1 MGRVRSQNNRFL
13 QDTFMKSTAENNY
26 YFSYQ
31 LIDQLIKQGVQDF
44 FLAPGSRSTP
54 LVLAVA
60 NHFEARSHIHFDERG
75 LAFYALG
82 CAKASKKPVALI
94 VTSGTAVGN
103 LLPAVME
110 AKHDFVPLILL
121 TADRP
126 PELRDCG
133 ANQSCNQV
141 NIFGSYVNWQIDL
154 PCADELSSI
163 KSLSTTIAQAV
174 YYAQG
179 PVHLNCMFREPLSS
193 AHKSPEPLSSIHYT
207 RACLIPSS
215 FIIEQY
221 ASLLKEHTNG
231 IIIATATSPVDPV
244 VALAEKLHWPIFP
257 DILSPLRA
265 LNHPLI
271 ISHFDLILKTHPCS
285 FEAVVQ
291 IGERFVSKV
300 LLQTLEKSPPK
311 LYLQVLEGPHRFDP
325 THIINHRMQ
334 SDIPSFCQMLC
345 LKLATSQISSHL
357 PLWQTRQLQTA
368 KKLSDYFMKQTTLSE
383 PAMAH
388 LLGQKNSALFL
399 GNSMPIRDANCY
411 PSVVSGPVF
420 ANRGLSG
427 IDGNI
432 ATACGIAIGTQKHT
446 LALLGDLSFL
456 HDVNSLALV
465 AKCPYPCTLIVI
477 NNQGGGIFSFL
488 PLDQPKTIKEI
499 FFATTHEVS
508 FSSAAKLFSL
518 PYYAPQDL
526 ASLKNLLQQDPHS
539 CIIELMTNREKNL
552 LDHRQIEEL
561 LSEMFSSLKQKESTL
576 SL

>member
-1 MGRVRSQNNRFL
+1 
-13 QDTFMKSTAENNY
+13 MKSIAENNY

-31 LIDQLIKQGVQDF
+31 LIDQLVKQGVQDF

-60 NHFEARSHIHFDERG
+60 NHFKAHSHVHFDERG
-75 LAFYALG
+75 LAFCALG

-94 VTSGTAVGN
+94 VTSGTALGN

-110 AKHDFVPLILL
+110 AKHDSVPLILL

-141 NIFGSYVNWQIDL
+141 NIFRSYVNWQIDL

-193 AHKSPEPLSSIHYT
+193 EHKSLETLSSMHYT

-215 FIIEQY
+215 SIIEQY
-221 ASLLKEHTNG
+221 ASYLKKHANG
-231 IIIATATSPVDPV
+231 VIIATATSPVDPV
-244 VALAEKLHWPIFP
+244 VALAEKLNWPVFP
-257 DILSPLRA
+257 DILSPLRS

-285 FEAVVQ
+285 FDAAIQ
-291 IGERFVSKV
+291 IGERFVSKI

-311 LYLQVLEGPHRFDP
+311 FYLQVVEGPHRFDP
-325 THIINHRMQ
+325 AHIINYRMQ
-334 SDIPSFCQMLC
+334 ADISSFCQMLC
-345 LKLATSQISSHL
+345 LKLDTPKTTSHL
-357 PLWQTRQLQTA
+357 NFWQTRQLQAA
-368 KKLSDYFMKQTTLSE
+368 KKLSNYFLKQTTLSE
-383 PAMAH
+383 PAIAN
-388 LLGQKNSALFL
+388 LLEQKSSALFL

-411 PSVVSGPVF
+411 LPLVSGPVF

-432 ATACGIAIGTQKHT
+432 ATSCGIAIGTQKHT
-446 LALLGDLSFL
+446 IALLGDLSFL
-456 HDVNSLALV
+456 HDLNSLALI
-465 AKCPYPCTLIVI
+465 AKSPYPCTLIVV

-488 PLDQPKTIKEI
+488 PLDQPEIIKET
-499 FFATTHEVS
+499 FFAAAHEIS

-526 ASLKNLLQQDPHS
+526 ISLKKLLQQDPHS
-539 CIIELMTNREKNL
+539 CIIELATNREKNL

-561 LSEMFSSLKQKESTL
+561 LSEMFSSLKQTEDTVFL
-576 SL
+576 

>member
-1 MGRVRSQNNRFL
+1 
-13 QDTFMKSTAENNY
+13 MKSIAENNY

-54 LVLAVA
+54 LVLAIA

-82 CAKASKKPVALI
+82 YAKASKKPVTIL

-110 AKHDFVPLILL
+110 AKHDSVPLILL
-121 TADRP
+121 TADRS

-141 NIFGSYVNWQIDL
+141 RIFGSYVNWQIDL
-154 PCADELSSI
+154 PCADELSFI
-163 KSLSTTIAQAV
+163 KSLPTTIAQAV

-193 AHKSPEPLSSIHYT
+193 VYKSLEPLSSIHYT
-207 RACLIPSS
+207 RSCLIPNSS
-215 FIIEQY
+215 IIEQY
-221 ASLLKEHTNG
+221 ASHLKEHTNG
-231 IIIATATSPVDPV
+231 VIIATATSPAGPV
-244 VALAEKLHWPIFP
+244 VALAEKLNWPIFP

-265 LNHPLI
+265 FSHPLI
-271 ISHFDLILKTHPCS
+271 ISYFDLILKTHPWS
-285 FEAVVQ
+285 FEAVIQ
-291 IGERFVSKV
+291 IGERFVSKI

-311 LYLQVLEGPHRFDP
+311 FYLQVLEGPHRFDP
-325 THIINHRMQ
+325 AHIINQRIQ
-334 SDIPSFCQMLC
+334 SDSSSFCQMLC
-345 LKLATSQISSHL
+345 LKLDIPKITSHL
-357 PLWQTRQLQTA
+357 SFWQAKQLHTS
-368 KKLSDYFMKQTTLSE
+368 KKLSDYFLKQTTLSE
-383 PAMAH
+383 PTIAY
-388 LLGQKNSALFL
+388 LLEQKSSALFL
-399 GNSMPIRDANCY
+399 GNSMPIRDANSY
-411 PSVVSGPVF
+411 LPLVSGPIF

-446 LALLGDLSFL
+446 IALVGDLSFL
-456 HDVNSLALV
+456 HDLNSLALL
-465 AKCPYPCTLIVI
+465 AKSPYPCTLIVI
-477 NNQGGGIFSFL
+477 NNRGGGIFSFL
-488 PLDQPKTIKEI
+488 PLDQPEIIKET
-499 FFATTHEVS
+499 FFAAAHEIS
-508 FSSAAKLFSL
+508 FHSAAKLFSL

-526 ASLKNLLQQDPHS
+526 ISLKKILQQDPHS
-539 CIIELMTNREKNL
+539 CIIEIATNREKNL
-552 LDHRQIEEL
+552 LEHRQIEDL
-561 LSEMFSSLKQKESTL
+561 LSKMFYSLKQTENII

>member
-1 MGRVRSQNNRFL
+1 M
-13 QDTFMKSTAENNY
+13 TSTAENNY

-82 CAKASKKPVALI
+82 FAKASKKPVALI

-133 ANQSCNQV
+133 ANQSCDQV
-141 NIFGSYVNWQIDL
+141 HIFGSYVRWHIDL

-163 KSLSTTIAQAV
+163 KSLPTTIAQAV

-179 PVHLNCMFREPLSS
+179 PVHLNCMFREPLSFS
-193 AHKSPEPLSSIHYT
+193 HKSLEPLSSIHYT

-215 FIIEQY
+215 SIIEQY
-221 ASLLKEHTNG
+221 ASHLKDHLNG
-231 IIIATATSPVDPV
+231 VIIATATSPVAPV
-244 VALAEKLHWPIFP
+244 IALAEKLSWPIFP

-285 FEAVVQ
+285 FEGVIQ
-291 IGERFVSKV
+291 MGERFVSKT

-311 LYLQVLEGPHRFDP
+311 FYLQVLEGPHRFDP
-325 THIINHRMQ
+325 AHIINHRMQ
-334 SDIPSFCQMLC
+334 SDISSFCQMLC
-345 LKLATSQISSHL
+345 LKLDISKISSHL
-357 PLWQTRQLQTA
+357 QLWQTRQLQTA

-383 PAMAH
+383 PAIAH
-388 LLGQKNSALFL
+388 LLEQKNSALFL

-411 PSVVSGPVF
+411 LPVVLGPVF

-432 ATACGIAIGTQKHT
+432 ATACGIAMGTQKHT

-456 HDVNSLALV
+456 HDLNSLALIV
-465 AKCPYPCTLIVI
+465 KSPYPCTLIVI

-488 PLDQPKTIKEI
+488 PLDQPKTIKET
-499 FFATTHEVS
+499 FFATAHELS
-508 FSSAAKLFSL
+508 FSSAAELFSL
-518 PYYAPQDL
+518 PYYAPQEL
-526 ASLKNLLQQDPHS
+526 ISLKKLLQQDPHS
-539 CIIELMTNREKNL
+539 CIIELTTNRERNF
-552 LDHRQIEEL
+552 LDHKQIEDL
-561 LSEMFSSLKQKESTL
+561 LLEMFSSLQQIEN
-576 SL
+576 SLL

>member
-1 MGRVRSQNNRFL
+1 MTSI
-13 QDTFMKSTAENNY
+13 AENNY

-31 LIDQLIKQGVQDF
+31 LIDQLITQGVQDF

-54 LVLAVA
+54 LVLAIA
-60 NHFEARSHIHFDERG
+60 NHCKARSHIHFDERG

-82 CAKASKKPVALI
+82 YAKASKKPVALL

-110 AKHDFVPLILL
+110 AKHDCVPLILL

-141 NIFGSYVNWQIDL
+141 HIFGSYVSWQIDL

-163 KSLSTTIAQAV
+163 KSLPTTIAQAV

-193 AHKSPEPLSSIHYT
+193 AHKSLEPLASIHYT
-207 RACLIPSS
+207 RACLIPSRS
-215 FIIEQY
+215 TIEQY
-221 ASLLKEHTNG
+221 ASHLEKHANG
-231 IIIATATSPVDPV
+231 VIIATATSPIGPV
-244 VALAEKLHWPIFP
+244 VALAEKLNWPIFP

-271 ISHFDLILKTHPCS
+271 ISHFDLILKAQPCS
-285 FEAVVQ
+285 FEAVIQ
-291 IGERFVSKV
+291 IGERFVSKT

-311 LYLQVLEGPHRFDP
+311 FYLQVLEGPHRFDP
-325 THIINHRMQ
+325 AHIINHRIQ
-334 SDIPSFCQMLC
+334 SDASSFCQMLC
-345 LKLATSQISSHL
+345 AKLNIKNTSRGF
-357 PLWQTRQLQTA
+357 WQTGQLQTS
-368 KKLSDYFMKQTTLSE
+368 KKLSDYFSQQTTLSE
-383 PAMAH
+383 PAIAN
-388 LLGQKNSALFL
+388 LLTQKDSAIFL

-411 PSVVSGPVF
+411 LSTVLGPVF

-432 ATACGIAIGTQKHT
+432 ATTCGIAIGTQKHT

-456 HDVNSLALV
+456 HDINSLALV

-488 PLDQPKTIKEI
+488 PLDQPKTIKET
-499 FFATTHEVS
+499 FFAATHELS

-526 ASLKNLLQQDPHS
+526 ISLKKLLQQDPHS
-539 CIIELMTNREKNL
+539 CVIELTTNREKNL
-552 LDHRQIEEL
+552 LDHKQIEDL
-561 LSEMFSSLKQKESTL
+561 ISEMFSSLECSYNR
-576 SL
+576 SV

>member
-1 MGRVRSQNNRFL
+1 
-13 QDTFMKSTAENNY
+13 MKSTAEKNY

-31 LIDQLIKQGVQDF
+31 LIDQLIQQGVQDF

-60 NHFEARSHIHFDERG
+60 NHFKAHSHIHFDERG

-82 CAKASKKPVALI
+82 FAKASKKSVALI

-141 NIFGSYVNWQIDL
+141 DIFRSYVCWQIDL
-154 PCADELSSI
+154 SCADELSSI
-163 KSLSTTIAQAV
+163 KSLPTTIAQAV

-179 PVHLNCMFREPLSS
+179 PVHLNCTFREPLSS
-193 AHKSPEPLSSIHYT
+193 EHKSLETLSSIHYT
-207 RACLIPSS
+207 RACLIPSAS
-215 FIIEQY
+215 IIKQY
-221 ASLLKEHTNG
+221 ASHLKEHTNG
-231 IIIATATSPVDPV
+231 VIIATATSPIDPV
-244 VALAEKLHWPIFP
+244 IALAEKLNWPIFP

-271 ISHFDLILKTHPCS
+271 ISHFDLILKTHSCS
-285 FEAVVQ
+285 FEAVIQ
-291 IGERFVSKV
+291 MGERFVSKL
-300 LLQTLEKSPPK
+300 LLQTLEKSSPK
-311 LYLQVLEGPHRFDP
+311 FYLQVLEGPHRFDP
-325 THIINHRMQ
+325 AHIINYRIQ
-334 SDIPSFCQMLC
+334 SDISSFCQMLC
-345 LKLATSQISSHL
+345 LRLDNSKISPHLSFWQI
-357 PLWQTRQLQTA
+357 RQLHIS
-368 KKLSDYFMKQTTLSE
+368 KKLSDHFIKQTTLSE
-383 PAMAH
+383 PAIAY
-388 LLGQKNSALFL
+388 LLEQKNSVLFL

-411 PSVVSGPVF
+411 LSIVSGPVF

-432 ATACGIAIGTQKHT
+432 ATACGIAIGMQKHT

-456 HDVNSLALV
+456 HDINSLALV
-465 AKCPYPCTLIVI
+465 AKSPYPCTLIVI

-488 PLDQPKTIKEI
+488 PLDQPKTIKET
-499 FFATTHEVS
+499 FFATAHEIS

-518 PYYAPQDL
+518 AYYAPQDL
-526 ASLKNLLQQDPHS
+526 ISLKKVLNQDPHS
-539 CIIELMTNREKNL
+539 CIIELTTNREKNL
-552 LDHRQIEEL
+552 LDHRQIENL
-561 LSEMFSSLKQKESTL
+561 LSEMFFSLK
-576 SL
+576 

>member
-1 MGRVRSQNNRFL
+1 
-13 QDTFMKSTAENNY
+13 MKSIAENNY

-31 LIDQLIKQGVQDF
+31 LIDQLIKQGVRDF

-60 NHFEARSHIHFDERG
+60 NHFEARSHTHFDERG

-154 PCADELSSI
+154 PCANELSSI

-193 AHKSPEPLSSIHYT
+193 EHKSLEALPSIHYT
-207 RACLIPSS
+207 RASLIPSCS
-215 FIIEQY
+215 IIEQY

-244 VALAEKLHWPIFP
+244 VALAEKLNWPIFP

-271 ISHFDLILKTHPCS
+271 ISYFDLILKMNPCS

-311 LYLQVLEGPHRFDP
+311 FYLQVLEGPHRFDP
-325 THIINHRMQ
+325 AHIINHRIQ
-334 SDIPSFCQMLC
+334 SDSSSFCQMLC
-345 LKLATSQISSHL
+345 LKLDSKTTSQL
-357 PLWQTRQLQTA
+357 NFWQTRQLQTS
-368 KKLSDYFMKQTTLSE
+368 KKLSDYFLKQTTLSE
-383 PAMAH
+383 PAIAH
-388 LLGQKNSALFL
+388 LLKQKNSALFL

-411 PSVVSGPVF
+411 LPIASGPVF

-488 PLDQPKTIKEI
+488 PLDQPKTIKET
-499 FFATTHEVS
+499 FFATAHEIS

-518 PYYAPQDL
+518 AYYAPCDL
-526 ASLKNLLQQDPHS
+526 ISLKKLLQQDPHS
-539 CIIELMTNREKNL
+539 CIIELATNREKNL
-552 LDHRQIEEL
+552 LDHRQIEDL
-561 LSEMFSSLKQKESTL
+561 LSEIFSSLKQTENTIL
-576 SL
+576 L

>member
-1 MGRVRSQNNRFL
+1 
-13 QDTFMKSTAENNY
+13 MKSIAENNY

-82 CAKASKKPVALI
+82 YAKASKKPVALI

-193 AHKSPEPLSSIHYT
+193 EYKSLEALPSIHYT
-207 RACLIPSS
+207 RASLIPSCS
-215 FIIEQY
+215 IIEQY

-244 VALAEKLHWPIFP
+244 VTLAEKLNWPIFP

-271 ISHFDLILKTHPCS
+271 ISHFDLILKMNPCS
-285 FEAVVQ
+285 FEAVIQ

-300 LLQTLEKSPPK
+300 LLQTLEKSSPK
-311 LYLQVLEGPHRFDP
+311 FYLQVLAGPHRFDP
-325 THIINHRMQ
+325 AHIINHRIQ
-334 SDIPSFCQMLC
+334 SDISSFCQMLC
-345 LKLATSQISSHL
+345 LKLDSKTTSQL
-357 PLWQTRQLQTA
+357 NFWQTRQLQTS
-368 KKLSDYFMKQTTLSE
+368 KKLSDYFLKQTTLSE
-383 PAMAH
+383 PAIAN
-388 LLGQKNSALFL
+388 LLEQKNAALFL

-411 PSVVSGPVF
+411 LPLVSGPVF

-432 ATACGIAIGTQKHT
+432 ATACGIAEGAQKHT
-446 LALLGDLSFL
+446 IALLGDLSFL
-456 HDVNSLALV
+456 HDINSLALV
-465 AKCPYPCTLIVI
+465 AKSPYPCTLIVI

-488 PLDQPKTIKEI
+488 PLDQPKTIKET
-499 FFATTHEVS
+499 FFATTHEIS

-518 PYYAPQDL
+518 PYYAPYDL
-526 ASLKNLLQQDPHS
+526 ISLKKLLQQDPHS
-539 CIIELMTNREKNL
+539 CIIELATNREKNL
-552 LDHRQIEEL
+552 LDHRQIEDL
-561 LSEMFSSLKQKESTL
+561 LSEQIENTIPL
-576 SL
+576 

>member
-1 MGRVRSQNNRFL
+1 
-13 QDTFMKSTAENNY
+13 MKSIAANNY

-60 NHFEARSHIHFDERG
+60 NHFEAHCHIHFDERG

-82 CAKASKKPVALI
+82 FAKARKKPVALI

-110 AKHDFVPLILL
+110 ARYDFVPLILL

-141 NIFGSYVNWQIDL
+141 HIFGSYVRWQVDL
-154 PCADELSSI
+154 PCADELSFI
-163 KSLSTTIAQAV
+163 KSLPTTIAQAV

-193 AHKSPEPLSSIHYT
+193 PHKSLEPLPSIQYT
-207 RACLIPSS
+207 RACLIPNSS
-215 FIIEQY
+215 TIEQY
-221 ASLLKEHTNG
+221 ASHLKDFLNG
-231 IIIATATSPVDPV
+231 AIIATATSPTAPV
-244 VALAEKLHWPIFP
+244 IALAEKLNWPIFP

-271 ISHFDLILKTHPCS
+271 ISYFDLILKVQPCS
-285 FEAVVQ
+285 FKAVIQ
-291 IGERFVSKV
+291 IGERFVSKI

-311 LYLQVLEGPHRFDP
+311 FYLQVLEGPHRFDP
-325 THIINHRMQ
+325 AHIINHRIQ
-334 SDIPSFCQMLC
+334 SDLSSFCQMLC
-345 LKLATSQISSHL
+345 LKLDPSKTSSHL
-357 PLWQTRQLQTA
+357 QLWQTRQLQTA

-383 PAMAH
+383 PAIAH
-388 LLGQKNSALFL
+388 LLEPKNSALFL

-411 PSVVSGPVF
+411 LPVVSGPVF

-432 ATACGIAIGTQKHT
+432 ATACGIAIGIQRHT

-456 HDVNSLALV
+456 HDLNSLALV
-465 AKCPYPCTLIVI
+465 AKSPYPCTLIVV

-488 PLDQPKTIKEI
+488 PLDQPKTIKET
-499 FFATTHEVS
+499 FFATAHEIS

-526 ASLKNLLQQDPHS
+526 SSLKKLLQKDPHS
-539 CIIELMTNREKNL
+539 CVIELTTNREKNL
-552 LDHRQIEEL
+552 LDHRQIEDL
-561 LSEMFSSLKQKESTL
+561 ISEMFSSVKQTENPIFL
-576 SL
+576 

>member
-1 MGRVRSQNNRFL
+1 
-13 QDTFMKSTAENNY
+13 MKSIAENNY

-54 LVLAVA
+54 LILAVA
-60 NHFEARSHIHFDERG
+60 NHVKARSYIHFDERG

-82 CAKASKKPVALI
+82 FAKARKKPVALI

-133 ANQSCNQV
+133 ANQSCDQV
-141 NIFGSYVNWQIDL
+141 HIFRSYVCWQIDL

-163 KSLSTTIAQAV
+163 KPLSTTIAQAV

-193 AHKSPEPLSSIHYT
+193 GHTSPEPLASIRYT
-207 RACLIPSS
+207 RACLIPSAS
-215 FIIEQY
+215 TVEQY
-221 ASLLKEHTNG
+221 ASHLKEHTNG
-231 IIIATATSPVDPV
+231 VIIATATSPASPV
-244 VALAEKLHWPIFP
+244 IALAEKLNWPIFP

-271 ISHFDLILKTHPCS
+271 ISYFDLILKTHLCS
-285 FEAVVQ
+285 FEAAIQV
-291 IGERFVSKV
+291 GERFVSKI

-311 LYLQVLEGPHRFDP
+311 FYVQVLEGSYRFDP
-325 THIINHRMQ
+325 AHIINHRIQ
-334 SDIPSFCQMLC
+334 SDISSFCQMLC
-345 LKLATSQISSHL
+345 LKLDTSKISPHL
-357 PLWQTRQLQTA
+357 QFWQTRQLQTA
-368 KKLSDYFMKQTTLSE
+368 KKLSDHFMKQTTLSE
-383 PAMAH
+383 PAITH
-388 LLGQKNSALFL
+388 LLEQKNSALFL

-411 PSVVSGPVF
+411 LPIVSEPVF

-432 ATACGIAIGTQKHT
+432 ATTCGIAIGMQKHT
-446 LALLGDLSFL
+446 MGLLGDLSFL

-465 AKCPYPCTLIVI
+465 AKSPYPCTLIVI

-488 PLDQPKTIKEI
+488 PLDQPKTIKET
-499 FFATTHEVS
+499 FFATAHEIS
-508 FSSAAKLFSL
+508 FCSAAKLFSL

-526 ASLKNLLQQDPHS
+526 ISLKKLLQQDPHS
-539 CIIELMTNREKNL
+539 CVIELTTNREKNL
-552 LDHRQIEEL
+552 LDHKQIENL
-561 LSEMFSSLKQKESTL
+561 LSDMFSSLKQMENTSVI
-576 SL
+576 

>member
-1 MGRVRSQNNRFL
+1 MTSI
-13 QDTFMKSTAENNY
+13 AENNY

-54 LVLAVA
+54 LVLAIA
-60 NHFEARSHIHFDERG
+60 NHFKARSHIHFDERG

-82 CAKASKKPVALI
+82 FAKASKKPVALI

-110 AKHDFVPLILL
+110 AKHDSVPLILL

-133 ANQSCNQV
+133 ANQSCDQV
-141 NIFGSYVNWQIDL
+141 HIFGSYVRWHIDL

-163 KSLSTTIAQAV
+163 KSLPTTIAQAV

-193 AHKSPEPLSSIHYT
+193 PHKSLEPLSSIHYT
-207 RACLIPSS
+207 RASLIPSS
-215 FIIEQY
+215 SIIEQY
-221 ASLLKEHTNG
+221 ASHLKDHLNG
-231 IIIATATSPVDPV
+231 VIIATATSPVAPV
-244 VALAEKLHWPIFP
+244 IALAEKLSWPIFP

-285 FEAVVQ
+285 FEAAIQ
-291 IGERFVSKV
+291 MGERFVSKT

-311 LYLQVLEGPHRFDP
+311 FYLQVLEGPHRFDP
-325 THIINHRMQ
+325 AHIINHRMQ
-334 SDIPSFCQMLC
+334 SDISSFCQMLC
-345 LKLATSQISSHL
+345 LKLDIPEISFHL
-357 PLWQTRQLQTA
+357 QLWQIRQLQTS
-368 KKLSDYFMKQTTLSE
+368 KKLSDYFMKQTALSE
-383 PAMAH
+383 PAIAH
-388 LLGQKNSALFL
+388 LLEQKNSALFL

-411 PSVVSGPVF
+411 LPVVSGPVF

-432 ATACGIAIGTQKHT
+432 ATICGIAIGMQKHT
-446 LALLGDLSFL
+446 IGLLGDLSFL
-456 HDVNSLALV
+456 HDLNSLALI
-465 AKCPYPCTLIVI
+465 AKSPYPCTLIVI

-488 PLDQPKTIKEI
+488 PLDQPKTIKET
-499 FFATTHEVS
+499 FFATAHEIS
-508 FSSAAKLFSL
+508 FSSAAELFSL

-526 ASLKNLLQQDPHS
+526 ISLKKLLQQDPHS
-539 CIIELMTNREKNL
+539 CIIELTTNRERNF
-552 LDHRQIEEL
+552 LDHKQIEDL
-561 LSEMFSSLKQKESTL
+561 LSEMFSSLQQIEN
-576 SL
+576 SLL